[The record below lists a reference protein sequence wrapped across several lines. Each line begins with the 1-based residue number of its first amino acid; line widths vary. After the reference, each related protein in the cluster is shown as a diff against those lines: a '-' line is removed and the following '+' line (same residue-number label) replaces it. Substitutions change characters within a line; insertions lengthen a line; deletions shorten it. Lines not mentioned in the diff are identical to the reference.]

1 MDYQFRITHLKNL
14 KTAILKHETQIKE
27 ALYHDLGKSFQE
39 SYLTEIGVVLSELSL
54 FIKNLKKWMK
64 PIKTKNS
71 LAVFPAKSFLYPESY
86 GRVLIIGPWNY
97 PFQLIMM
104 PLIGAIA
111 AGNTVVIKPSE
122 YAPFTESILI
132 TILTSVFTKNE
143 VIIKTGDHL
152 VSQALLSEKFDYIFF
167 TGSPHVGKIVMEKAA
182 LHLTP
187 VTLELGGKS
196 PVIIKDTKNL
206 ELAVKRIVFGKLI
219 NAGQTCIAPD
229 YVLIEEKN
237 KNQFIKY
244 FEKYVHLFYT
254 QDPLTSNDYP
264 KIINQKHHNRLTLM
278 LKDEHIVFGGTYD
291 EHKIA
296 PTLLIAQPDS
306 PSMKEEIFGPILPI
320 ITFSQIEEITNHI
333 KEKPLALYLFT
344 DNKTVE
350 NYVIKNISAGGITI
364 NDTLMHF
371 SNHHLGFG
379 GIGQSGMGKYH
390 GKHSFDTFTH
400 YKPVLKKSK
409 KLDINAKYLP
419 GDGKKEKLIKKILK

>member
-1 MDYQFRITHLKNL
+1 MDYQLRITYLKNL
-14 KTAILKHETQIKE
+14 KEAILKHETQIKK
-27 ALYHDLGKSFQE
+27 ALYDDLGKSSHE

-86 GRVLIIGPWNY
+86 GKVLIIGPWNY

-122 YAPFTESILI
+122 YAPQTENILI
-132 TILTSVFTKNE
+132 TILSEVFTKNE
-143 VIIKTGDHL
+143 VTIKTGDHL

-167 TGSPHVGKIVMEKAA
+167 TGSPNVGKIVMEKAA

-196 PVIIKDTKNL
+196 PAIIKDTKNL
-206 ELAVKRIVFGKLI
+206 ELAVKRIVFGKFI

-237 KNQFIKY
+237 KDQFVKY
-244 FEKYVHLFYT
+244 FKKYVESFYT
-254 QDPLTSNDYP
+254 KDPLTSNDYP
-264 KIINQKHHNRLTLM
+264 KIINQKHHNRLTSM
-278 LKDEHIVFGGTYD
+278 LKNEQILIGGKYNQ
-291 EHKIA
+291 HKIE
-296 PTLLIAQPDS
+296 PTLLTPQPDS
-306 PSMKEEIFGPILPI
+306 SSMKEEIFGPILPI
-320 ITFSQIEEITNHI
+320 ITFSNIEEITNHI

-344 DNKTVE
+344 DNQTIE
-350 NYVIKNISAGGITI
+350 NYVIKNISAGGVTI

-371 SNHHLGFG
+371 TNHHLGFG
-379 GIGQSGMGKYH
+379 GVGQSGMGTYH

-409 KLDINAKYLP
+409 KLDIKARYLP
-419 GDGKKEKLIKKILK
+419 YESKKEKMIKKILK